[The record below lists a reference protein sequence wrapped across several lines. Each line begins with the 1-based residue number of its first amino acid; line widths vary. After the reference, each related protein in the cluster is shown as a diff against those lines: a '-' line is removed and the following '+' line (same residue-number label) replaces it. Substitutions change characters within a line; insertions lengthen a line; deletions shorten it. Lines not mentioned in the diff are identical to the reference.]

1 MVPVFLLVA
10 FVLVAFGGLLAAV
23 DAAIGTLSRA
33 DIHEL
38 ALTSRA
44 RPRLLAIAADPG
56 AHLNAINFL
65 RILAETTAA
74 VLVTLAFTGLIGEPW
89 LVLLLA
95 AVVMTGVSFVLV
107 GASPRSV
114 GRVHARPVLRY
125 TARLV

>member
-23 DAAIGTLSRA
+23 DSAIGTLSRV
-33 DIHEL
+33 DIHQLE
-38 ALTSRA
+38 LTSRA
-44 RPRLLAIAADPG
+44 RPAVLAIAAAPG

-74 VLVTLAFTGLIGEPW
+74 VLFTLALSDVFAEPW

-95 AVVMTGVSFVLV
+95 AVVVTAVSFVLV

-114 GRVHARPVLRY
+114 GRVHAR
-125 TARLV
+125 